1 MAYGILG
8 DDWINHIRN
17 NITEFGSTVTV
28 RTISKAFGDDEYR
41 TLTET
46 TEDTESVKAWVHQ
59 MDLSDDLGKEGIFQA
74 GDFTFWFK
82 DSRSGIIANGNRI
95 QFNSVWYEIIE
106 TIAHE
111 VSDTVYLVEAKTK
124 KV

>member
-1 MAYGILG
+1 MPILG
-8 DDWINHIRN
+8 SEWVQHIRN
-17 NITEFGSTVTV
+17 NIEEFGATVTV
-28 RTISKAFGDDEYR
+28 RTISKSFGSDEYR

-46 TEDTESVKAWVHQ
+46 PSDTASVRAWVHQ
-59 MDLSDDLGKEGIFQA
+59 MDLSDDLGKSGTFQP

-95 QFNSVWYEIIE
+95 QFNSVWYEIVE

-111 VSDTVYLVEAKTK
+111 VGDTVYLVEAKTK

>member
-1 MAYGILG
+1 MSILG
-8 DDWINHIRN
+8 SEWVQHIRN
-17 NITEFGSTVTV
+17 NIEEFGATVTV
-28 RTISKAFGDDEYR
+28 RTISKSFGNDEYR

-46 TEDTESVKAWVHQ
+46 PSDTADVKAWVHQ
-59 MDLSDDLGKEGIFQA
+59 MDLSDDLGRSGIFQA

-111 VSDTVYLVEAKTK
+111 VGDTVYLVEAKTK